1 MTKAAKWSIGVF
13 MALGLYFFLFGVWFV
28 YEAVES
34 TSWPQVEGKITNTSV
49 IARSS
54 RSGNSKNYSIQYIVK
69 MYYQYQVDGITYNQT
84 RFSLGSGDT
93 VEGGFN
99 EKQDAKEWLKNSP
112 YKIGKPVTI
121 YVKPGDPEETVISS
135 GLNWGTYVPLI
146 IGALFFFTPLLLMK
160 FIKLP
165 QKQT

>member
-1 MTKAAKWSIGVF
+1 
-13 MALGLYFFLFGVWFV
+13 
-28 YEAVES
+28 
-34 TSWPQVEGKITNTSV
+34 
-49 IARSS
+49 
-54 RSGNSKNYSIQYIVK
+54 